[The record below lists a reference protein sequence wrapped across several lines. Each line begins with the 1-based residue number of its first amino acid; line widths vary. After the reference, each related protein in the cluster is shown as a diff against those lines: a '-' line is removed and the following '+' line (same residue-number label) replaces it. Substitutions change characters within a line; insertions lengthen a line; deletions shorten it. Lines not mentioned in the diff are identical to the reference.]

1 MCVSQWYSLQFCDV
15 GVTLGN
21 VYASHTYLW
30 SSQGFIKYG
39 MLNKQNASEIY
50 KYVDLVYTT
59 SVNIVS

>member
-1 MCVSQWYSLQFCDV
+1 
-15 GVTLGN
+15 
-21 VYASHTYLW
+21 
-30 SSQGFIKYG
+30 